1 MPNTFIRTTA
11 HVFLLLRTVLLP
23 AVVSVDTATTVSNA
37 LLPPSGRTGVLIH
50 ELNPEHFS
58 KLDAFF
64 TSGNNLALRALQ

>member
-1 MPNTFIRTTA
+1 
-11 HVFLLLRTVLLP
+11 
-23 AVVSVDTATTVSNA
+23 VDTATTVSSA